1 MRKSILAGALA
12 AVAIFGS
19 TAPGSAQSLFNG
31 YLRLDP
37 MGVDRPPAP
46 EPNARRGSRQVYKP
60 IRGNYPPCVG
70 FIRTGDRCRLPTG
83 QVCMVY
89 DFGLGACV

>member
-1 MRKSILAGALA
+1 MRMHMICVGFGLA
-12 AVAIFGS
+12 ALLAMPQPAG
-19 TAPGSAQSLFNG
+19 AQSLFNG
-31 YLRLDP
+31 YRRLDP

-46 EPNARRGSRQVYKP
+46 EPNARRGSKRVYEP
-60 IRGNYPPCVG
+60 LRGNYPPCVG
-70 FIRTGDRCRLPTG
+70 FKRTGDRCRLPTG